1 MTSPTR
7 CTSHVLGAT
16 LLVLAIGCGSNGGET
31 NSGGEVA
38 GQSSAV
44 TPATQSSASDLDA
57 AEERVERA
65 LRADSALRAFR
76 LDADDERGGLVIEG
90 VVATDAQKSR
100 AARIAAEVAS
110 GVAVDNQVR
119 VDAAASSRSTASD
132 AADEAENKVEDAL
145 DADAALGT
153 FDLDVDDENG
163 QLVLKGTVQTA
174 AQRAQAEDIAKRVAP
189 GIRIDNRI
197 KVQ

>member
-1 MTSPTR
+1 
-7 CTSHVLGAT
+7 
-16 LLVLAIGCGSNGGET
+16 VLAIGCGSNGGET